1 VEERLRIIA
10 AEMAAVKESDLYRLK
25 ATVEEAENRGRD
37 LLAEMAVCI
46 GREIAAARARLR
58 ELTLRRTST

>member
-1 VEERLRIIA
+1 
-10 AEMAAVKESDLYRLK
+10 MAAVKESDLYRLK